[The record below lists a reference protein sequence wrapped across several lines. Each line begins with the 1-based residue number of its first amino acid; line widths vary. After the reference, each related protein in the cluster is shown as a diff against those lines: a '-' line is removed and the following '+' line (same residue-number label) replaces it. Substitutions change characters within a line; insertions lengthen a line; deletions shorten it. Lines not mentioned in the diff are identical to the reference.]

1 MPAPYS
7 DNLYSGDD
15 NPWAEDE
22 QQQQHDEQHDDSSAL
37 SPADGYFHASSS
49 GPEEAATS
57 SSHYTSRQSSSVPFV
72 PNVMVEDPTLHEDR
86 AAAKAREA
94 AEESRINSA
103 AAGSTPFDHRQPH
116 HQPHHQPP
124 AQGEASF
131 HQPSH
136 PFRAPPS
143 QAAAYPPFQAHRH
156 QASSSSSS
164 SASPSGH
171 HHRRSI
177 DEEVSPFQ
185 PSSSMGR
192 PTDQYTV
199 HRQTDAPP
207 AYSPS
212 ASSPPLSSSY
222 QTFSPPQAAAQSDSM
237 GVPEEN
243 QSLLPRQPESMGGP
257 PNGSQETLWRR
268 IKRNTTTR
276 KRVRTILGVLL
287 IMSIVA
293 ALFGGTMSISSG
305 DRKKPGIIDDSPVKK
320 PPTNNPPPN
329 MAWPPSN
336 NCQGGPYKDSKINEV
351 VSFGT
356 SKKLSIIQ
364 TIEKDGRNRRGP
376 TPNVYGEVI
385 LQPVDT
391 SSSGQIQLEV
401 STNDED
407 LHVDVDF
414 NKRDQQFKVT
424 VPRWVDW
431 REPSWRPCIQIRITV
446 SVPREAQLELFHVE
460 TVQLNV
466 AVKDGFVLS
475 SVTDAQI
482 KTISGDVVTGSL
494 SSGNVAPYTLASRS
508 IIIDTVSG
516 DVSGWFPLY
525 DLLKIH
531 SISGHIKTDLTPKAS
546 QDKKPEQAVLSIE
559 TVSGDI
565 KVIEPLLR
573 NKRDDDFPSRDYV
586 VGVSSSSGQIV
597 AELAFTSKAKIET
610 ISGDQR
616 LTLLPLFGSSS
627 SQPSLSTETKSGNTI
642 LTLLEPLWKEG
653 ATHIGYY
660 DPATPS
666 KDKNS
671 KLDNYD
677 EPWIIIHPEQQ
688 LDDLPDVELTSTVN
702 ASGGGDGLT
711 RLKSHH
717 ASISGDFRLNYPASW
732 EGDFIL
738 TTLSGGQDIRG
749 DDLHYKRSGGIIK
762 RIEGTKGEGK
772 SDLTIDSMSGRE
784 ELVFGSA

>member
-1 MPAPYS
+1 
-7 DNLYSGDD
+7 
-15 NPWAEDE
+15 
-22 QQQQHDEQHDDSSAL
+22 
-37 SPADGYFHASSS
+37 
-49 GPEEAATS
+49 
-57 SSHYTSRQSSSVPFV
+57 
-72 PNVMVEDPTLHEDR
+72 MV
-86 AAAKAREA
+86 
-94 AEESRINSA
+94 
-103 AAGSTPFDHRQPH
+103 
-116 HQPHHQPP
+116 
-124 AQGEASF
+124 
-131 HQPSH
+131 
-136 PFRAPPS
+136 
-143 QAAAYPPFQAHRH
+143 
-156 QASSSSSS
+156 
-164 SASPSGH
+164 
-171 HHRRSI
+171 
-177 DEEVSPFQ
+177 
-185 PSSSMGR
+185 
-192 PTDQYTV
+192 
-199 HRQTDAPP
+199 
-207 AYSPS
+207 
-212 ASSPPLSSSY
+212 
-222 QTFSPPQAAAQSDSM
+222 
-237 GVPEEN
+237 
-243 QSLLPRQPESMGGP
+243 
-257 PNGSQETLWRR
+257 
-268 IKRNTTTR
+268 
-276 KRVRTILGVLL
+276 
-287 IMSIVA
+287 
-293 ALFGGTMSISSG
+293 
-305 DRKKPGIIDDSPVKK
+305 
-320 PPTNNPPPN
+320 
-329 MAWPPSN
+329 WPPSN
-336 NCQGGPYKDSKINEV
+336 NCQGGPFKDSKINEV

-364 TIEKDGRNRRGP
+364 TIEKDGRNHRGP
-376 TPNVYGEVI
+376 TPSVYGEVI
-385 LQPVDT
+385 LQPVDA

-401 STNDED
+401 ATNDED

-431 REPSWRPCIQIRITV
+431 REPSWRACIQIRITV
-446 SVPREAQLELFHVE
+446 SVPREAQLDSLHIE
-460 TVQLNV
+460 TVQLDV

-482 KTISGDVVTGSL
+482 KTVTGDVITGSL

-516 DVSGWFPLY
+516 DVGGWFPLY

-531 SISGHIKTDLTPKAS
+531 SVSGHIKADLTPKPS
-546 QDKKPEQAVLSIE
+546 QDKKPEQAVLSVE

-573 NKRDDDFPSRDYV
+573 NKRNDDFPPRDYV

-597 AELAFTSKAKIET
+597 AELAFTSRAKIET

-627 SQPSLSTETKSGNTI
+627 SLPSLSTDTKSGKTT
-642 LTLLEPLWKEG
+642 LTVLEPLWKEG

-677 EPWIIIHPEQQ
+677 EPWIIIHPDQQ
-688 LDDLPDVELTSTVN
+688 LDNVPDVELTSTVN

-711 RLKSHH
+711 RLQSHH

-732 EGDFIL
+732 EGAFLL

-749 DDLHYKRSGGIIK
+749 DDLHYKRLSGIIK
-762 RIEGTKGEGK
+762 RIEGTKGDGK

>member
-15 NPWAEDE
+15 NPWEDE
-22 QQQQHDEQHDDSSAL
+22 QHEQHEQHDDNSAL
-37 SPADGYFHASSS
+37 SPADGYFHASS
-49 GPEEAATS
+49 GLEEAATS
-57 SSHYTSRQSSSVPFV
+57 SSHYTVRQSSSVPFV
-72 PNVMVEDPTLHEDR
+72 PNVMVEDPTLQEDR

-94 AEESRINSA
+94 EEESRINSA
-103 AAGSTPFDHRQPH
+103 AAGGSTPFDDRQPH
-116 HQPHHQPP
+116 HQPSVT
-124 AQGEASF
+124 QGEASYY
-131 HQPSH
+131 QPSH
-136 PFRAPPS
+136 QSRAPLPPS
-143 QAAAYPPFQAHRH
+143 QAAAYPQFQAHRH
-156 QASSSSSS
+156 LASSSSTSSS

-171 HHRRSI
+171 YHRRSI
-177 DEEVSPFQ
+177 DEEVSSFQ
-185 PSSSMGR
+185 PSTSMGQL
-192 PTDQYTV
+192 TNQYTV

-222 QTFSPPQAAAQSDSM
+222 QTFSPPQAAAQSDAM

-257 PNGSQETLWRR
+257 PNGSRETLWRR
-268 IKRNTTTR
+268 IQRNTNTR
-276 KRVRTILGVLL
+276 KKVRTILGVLV
-287 IMSIVA
+287 IISIVL
-293 ALFGGTMSISSG
+293 ALFGGTIGVRDSN
-305 DRKKPGIIDDSPVKK
+305 RKPGIIDKSPVKA

-329 MAWPPSN
+329 MVWPPNN
-336 NCQGGPYKDSKINEV
+336 NCLGGPYKDSKINEV
-351 VSFGT
+351 VTFGS

-391 SSSGQIQLEV
+391 KSSGQIQLEIV
-401 STNDED
+401 TNDED

-414 NKRDQQFKVT
+414 DKRNQQFKVT

-446 SVPREAQLELFHVE
+446 SVPREAQLESFHVE

-466 AVKDGFVLS
+466 AIKDGFVLS

-482 KTISGDVVTGSL
+482 KTISGDVVTGRL
-494 SSGNVAPYTLASRS
+494 SSGDVAPYTLASRS

-516 DVSGWFPLY
+516 DVIGWFPLY

-531 SISGHIKTDLTPKAS
+531 SVSGDIKTDLTAKPS
-546 QDKKPEQAVLSIE
+546 QDKKPEQAVLNVE

-565 KVIEPLLR
+565 KVIETLLS
-573 NKRDDDFPSRDYV
+573 NKRNDEFPPRDYV
-586 VGVSSSSGQIV
+586 VGVSSSSGEIN

-610 ISGDQR
+610 ISGDQK
-616 LTLLPLFGSSS
+616 LKLLPLFGSSS
-627 SQPSLSTETKSGNTI
+627 SQPILSTDTKSGQTT
-642 LTLLEPLWKEG
+642 LTLLEPLWKES
-653 ATHIGYY
+653 ATGYL
-660 DPATPS
+660 DPTTPS
-666 KDKNS
+666 AHKDKNS

-677 EPWIIIHPEQQ
+677 EPWIIIHPDAQ
-688 LDDLPDVELTSTVN
+688 LAKLPDAELEPTMN
-702 ASGGGDGLT
+702 ANGGGDGLT

-732 EGDFIL
+732 EGGFVL
-738 TTLSGGQDIRG
+738 TTLSGSQDIRG
-749 DDLHYKRSGGIIK
+749 DDLHFKRSGGIIK
-762 RIEGTKGEGK
+762 RIEGTKGDGK

-784 ELVFGSA
+784 ELAFGKA

>member
-7 DNLYSGDD
+7 DNLYSGHD
-15 NPWAEDE
+15 NPWEDE
-22 QQQQHDEQHDDSSAL
+22 QQHDDSSAL

-49 GPEEAATS
+49 GLDEAATS
-57 SSHYTSRQSSSVPFV
+57 SQPSPARQSSSVPFV
-72 PNVMVEDPTLHEDR
+72 PNVMVEDPTLQEDR

-94 AEESRINSA
+94 AEESRINRA
-103 AAGSTPFDHRQPH
+103 AAGGSTPFDDRQPH
-116 HQPHHQPP
+116 HHPSVAH
-124 AQGEASF
+124 EASF
-131 HQPSH
+131 YSPAHPS
-136 PFRAPPS
+136 RAPPPAS
-143 QAAAYPPFQAHRH
+143 PAAAYPQFQPHRH
-156 QASSSSSS
+156 LGSSSASASSS

-171 HHRRSI
+171 YHRRSI
-177 DEEVSPFQ
+177 DEEVSSFQ
-185 PSSSMGR
+185 PAGSMGQ
-192 PTDQYTV
+192 PANQYTV

-212 ASSPPLSSSY
+212 ASSPPLSSGY
-222 QTFSPPQAAAQSDSM
+222 QTFTPPQAAAQSEAM

-243 QSLLPRQPESMGGP
+243 QNLLPRQPESMGGA
-257 PNGSQETLWRR
+257 PNGPQETLWRR
-268 IKRNTTTR
+268 FKRNTNTR
-276 KRVRTILGVLL
+276 KRVRTILGVLVIL
-287 IMSIVA
+287 SIVI
-293 ALFGGTMSISSG
+293 ALFGGSIG
-305 DRKKPGIIDDSPVKK
+305 VRDNDRKKPGIIDKSPVKA

-329 MAWPPSN
+329 MVWPPSN
-336 NCQGGPYKDSKINEV
+336 NCLGGPFKDSKINEV
-351 VSFGT
+351 VSFGS

-391 SSSGQIQLEV
+391 SSSGQIQLEIV
-401 STNDED
+401 TNDED

-446 SVPREAQLELFHVE
+446 SVPREAQLESLHVE

-466 AVKDGFVLS
+466 AIKDGFVLS

-482 KTISGDVVTGSL
+482 KTVTGDVVTGRL
-494 SSGNVAPYTLASRS
+494 SSGDVAPYTLASRS

-516 DVSGWFPLY
+516 DVIGWFPLY
-525 DLLKIH
+525 DLVKIH
-531 SISGHIKTDLTPKAS
+531 SVSGDIKTDLTPKPS
-546 QDKKPEQAVLSIE
+546 QDKKPEQAVLNVES
-559 TVSGDI
+559 VSGDI
-565 KVIEPLLR
+565 KLVEPLLS
-573 NKRDDDFPSRDYV
+573 NKRDDEFPPRDYV
-586 VGVSSSSGQIV
+586 VGVSSSSGDIT

-610 ISGDQR
+610 ISGHQK
-616 LTLLPLFGSSS
+616 LKLLPLFGSSS
-627 SQPSLSTETKSGNTI
+627 SQPILSTDTKSGETT
-642 LTLLEPLWKEG
+642 LTLLEPLWKEP
-653 ATHIGYY
+653 AAGYL
-660 DPATPS
+660 DHMTPS

-677 EPWIIIHPEQQ
+677 EPWIIIHPDQQ
-688 LDDLPDVELTSTVN
+688 LNKLPGQKRAPTMN

-717 ASISGDFRLNYPASW
+717 ASISGDFRLNYPVSW
-732 EGDFIL
+732 EGKFLL
-738 TTLSGGQDIRG
+738 TSLSGSQDIRG
-749 DDLHYKRSGGIIK
+749 DDLHFKRSGGIIK
-762 RIEGTKGEGK
+762 RIEGTKGDGK

-784 ELVFGSA
+784 ELVFANA

>member
-7 DNLYSGDD
+7 DNLYSGDG

-22 QQQQHDEQHDDSSAL
+22 QQHDDSSAL
-37 SPADGYFHASSS
+37 SPADGYFHASSD
-49 GPEEAATS
+49 PEAAATS
-57 SSHYTSRQSSSVPFV
+57 SSPAARQSSVPFV

-94 AEESRINSA
+94 AEESRINRA
-103 AAGSTPFDHRQPH
+103 AGGSTPLDHR
-116 HQPHHQPP
+116 QPHHQPP

-131 HQPSH
+131 HQPAH
-136 PFRAPPS
+136 PFRAAAS

-177 DEEVSPFQ
+177 DEEVSSFQ

-192 PTDQYTV
+192 PADQYTV

-212 ASSPPLSSSY
+212 ASSPLSSSY
-222 QTFSPPQAAAQSDSM
+222 QTFSPPQASAQSDSM

-268 IKRNTTTR
+268 IKRTTTTR

-287 IMSIVA
+287 IISIVA
-293 ALFGGTMSISSG
+293 ALFGGTMSINSG
-305 DRKKPGIIDDSPVKK
+305 GRKKPGIIDDSPVKK

-329 MAWPPSN
+329 MVWPPSN
-336 NCQGGPYKDSKINEV
+336 NCQGGPFKDSKINEV

-364 TIEKDGRNRRGP
+364 TIEKDGRNHRGP
-376 TPNVYGEVI
+376 TPSVYGEVI
-385 LQPVDT
+385 LQPVDA
-391 SSSGQIQLEV
+391 SASGQIQLEV
-401 STNDED
+401 ATNDED

-431 REPSWRPCIQIRITV
+431 REPSWRACIQVRITV
-446 SVPREAQLELFHVE
+446 SVPREAQLDSLHIE
-460 TVQLNV
+460 TVQLDV

-482 KTISGDVVTGSL
+482 KTITGDVLTGSWSSGD
-494 SSGNVAPYTLASRS
+494 VAPYTLASRS

-525 DLLKIH
+525 DLLKVH
-531 SISGHIKTDLTPKAS
+531 SVSGNIKADLTPKPS
-546 QDKKPEQAVLSIE
+546 QDKRPEQAVLSVE

-573 NKRDDDFPSRDYV
+573 NKRDDDFPPRDYV
-586 VGVSSSSGQIV
+586 VGVSSSSGEVV
-597 AELAFTSKAKIET
+597 AELAFTSRAKIET

-627 SQPSLSTETKSGNTI
+627 SQPSLSTDTKSGRTA
-642 LTLLEPLWKEG
+642 LTVLEPLWKEG
-653 ATHIGYY
+653 ATRVGYY

-666 KDKNS
+666 KDRNS

-677 EPWIIIHPEQQ
+677 EPWIIIHPDQQ
-688 LDDLPDVELTSTVN
+688 LDDVPDVEITSTVD

-732 EGDFIL
+732 EGGFVL

-762 RIEGTKGEGK
+762 RIEGTKGDGK